1 MKLPEPDTLPHLPH
15 LPHLPPLP
23 HPPLAIELYINSEL
37 FKIGPTSVNL
47 ITLVTAAVIVL
58 VSYLISRGVRAAMR
72 RFFARGGMEPT
83 GERGAIER
91 LVHYAIL
98 MMGIVV
104 ALRTTGI
111 RLDALFTAGAVFAVG
126 FGFAMQNIT
135 QNFVSGVILLFE
147 RTIKPGDVI
156 EVGGQI
162 VKVHQMSIRATIVR
176 TLDEEDVIVP
186 NSSLVQSNVKNF
198 TLEDNI
204 YRVRVLV
211 GVSYASDVPKVRSV
225 LEDCARSM
233 DYREPGFE
241 PRVLLLNFGTSAL
254 EFETS
259 VWMRD
264 PWNHRIAASKLREA
278 IWAAFKAQQISI
290 AFPQVDVHIDP
301 PVAESLRLLS
311 GSKAPSAA

>member
-1 MKLPEPDTLPHLPH
+1 MKPAEPISEPF
-15 LPHLPPLP
+15 
-23 HPPLAIELYINSEL
+23 IRVEL
-37 FKIGPTSVNL
+37 FRVGSTKVTIS
-47 ITLVTAAVIVL
+47 TLVIAGVIVL
-58 VSYLISRGVRAAMR
+58 LSFLCSRAVRAAFR
-72 RFFARGGMEPT
+72 RLFVNRGHAPT
-83 GERGAIER
+83 GEAGAMER
-91 LVHYAIL
+91 LLHY
-98 MMGIVV
+98 GIVLTGVLV

-111 RLDALFTAGAVFAVG
+111 RLDALFAAGAVFAVG

-162 VKVHQMSIRATIVR
+162 VKVQQMSIRATIVR

-204 YRVRVLV
+204 YRVRVTV
-211 GVSYASDVPKVRSV
+211 GVSYNSDVPQVKAV
-225 LEDCARSM
+225 LDSCARAM

-241 PRVLLLNFGTSAL
+241 PRVLLLNFGASAL
-254 EFETS
+254 EFEAS

-264 PWNHRIAASKLREA
+264 PWNHRIAGSRLREA
-278 IWAAFKAQQISI
+278 IWLAFKEQQISI
-290 AFPQVDVHIDP
+290 AFPQIEVHFEHR
-301 PVAESLRLLS
+301 VVESLRLLEAR
-311 GSKAPSAA
+311 KANSAA

>member
-1 MKLPEPDTLPHLPH
+1 MSFVSSVPSPEHPQILPSATE
-15 LPHLPPLP
+15 
-23 HPPLAIELYINSEL
+23 EL
-37 FKIGPTSVNL
+37 FKIGTTS
-47 ITLVTAAVIVL
+47 ITLVTLVTTVVIVAA
-58 VSYLISRGVRAAMR
+58 SYGVSRGVRAALR
-72 RFFARGGMEPT
+72 RFFARGGVAPG
-83 GERGAIER
+83 GEAGAIER

-98 MMGIVV
+98 LIGIAV

-111 RLDALFTAGAVFAVG
+111 HIDSLFTAGAVFAVG

-162 VKVHQMSIRATIVR
+162 VKVQQMSIRATIVR

-204 YRVRVLV
+204 YRVRVAV
-211 GVSYASDVPKVRSV
+211 GVSYNSDVKQVRAI
-225 LEDCARSM
+225 LEACAMSM
-233 DYREPGFE
+233 EFREKGFE
-241 PRVLLLNFGTSAL
+241 PRVLLLNFGASAL
-254 EFETS
+254 EFEAS

-264 PWNHRIAASKLREA
+264 PWNHRIASSKLREA
-278 IWAAFKAQQISI
+278 IWYAFKEHQVAL
-290 AFPQVDVHIDP
+290 AFPQMDVHFDTH
-301 PVAESLRLLS
+301 VGESLRVLS
-311 GSKAPSAA
+311 GGKHSAA

>member
-1 MKLPEPDTLPHLPH
+1 MKPVDQSG
-15 LPHLPPLP
+15 
-23 HPPLAIELYINSEL
+23 LAPVLVAEL
-37 FKIGPTSVNL
+37 FKVGTTPVTAA
-47 ITLVTAAVIVL
+47 TLVTAAVIVL
-58 VSYLISRGVRAAMR
+58 LSFSLSRGVRAGMR
-72 RFFARGGMEPT
+72 RFFARGGLAPS
-83 GERGAIER
+83 GEVGAIER
-91 LVHYAIL
+91 LVHYFIV
-98 MMGIVV
+98 MVGIMV

-162 VKVHQMSIRATIVR
+162 VKVQQMSIRATIVR

-204 YRVRVLV
+204 YRVRVTV
-211 GVSYASDVPKVRSV
+211 GVAYDSDVPQVKGV
-225 LEDCARSM
+225 LERCARSM
-233 DYREPGFE
+233 DYREQGFE
-241 PRVLLLNFGTSAL
+241 PRVLLVAFGASAL
-254 EFETS
+254 EFEAS

-278 IWAAFKAQQISI
+278 IWAAFKEQRIAI
-290 AFPQVDVHIDP
+290 AFPQIDVHFERP
-301 PVAESLRLLS
+301 LTESLRLLS
-311 GSKAPSAA
+311 AGQQPSAA

>member
-1 MKLPEPDTLPHLPH
+1 MKPAEHSQIEPF
-15 LPHLPPLP
+15 
-23 HPPLAIELYINSEL
+23 IKVEL
-37 FKIGPTSVNL
+37 FHVGATAVTAV
-47 ITLVTAAVIVL
+47 TLVTAGVIVL
-58 VSYLISRGVRAAMR
+58 ISYFISRLVRAAMR
-72 RFFARGGMEPT
+72 RFFARGGVEPT
-83 GERGAIER
+83 GEAGAIER
-91 LVHYAIL
+91 LVHYGIL
-98 MMGIVV
+98 MLGIAV

-111 RLDALFTAGAVFAVG
+111 HLDALFTAGAVFAVG

-204 YRVRVLV
+204 YRVRVGV
-211 GVSYASDVPKVRSV
+211 GVSYASDVPKVRAI
-225 LEDCARSM
+225 LEACARSM
-233 DYREPGFE
+233 DYREKGFE
-241 PRVLLLNFGTSAL
+241 PRVLLLNFGANAL
-254 EFETS
+254 EFEAS

-278 IWAAFKAQQISI
+278 IWLAFKEQQINI
-290 AFPQVDVHIDP
+290 AFPQVDMHFDQPIAD
-301 PVAESLRLLS
+301 SLRLLS
-311 GSKAPSAA
+311 GGKAPSAA

>member
-1 MKLPEPDTLPHLPH
+1 MKPAEHHPFTEPF
-15 LPHLPPLP
+15 
-23 HPPLAIELYINSEL
+23 IRVEL
-37 FKIGPTSVNL
+37 FKVGATTVTPT
-47 ITLVTAAVIVL
+47 TLVIAAIILLLSYVL
-58 VSYLISRGVRAAMR
+58 SRVVRAGMR
-72 RFFARGGMEPT
+72 RFFQRT
-83 GERGAIER
+83 GLAPSGEAGAAER
-91 LVHYAIL
+91 LVHY
-98 MMGIVV
+98 GIVFLGILV

-111 RLDALFTAGAVFAVG
+111 RLDALFAAGAVFAVG

-162 VKVHQMSIRATIVR
+162 VKVQQMSIRATIVR

-198 TLEDNI
+198 TLEDNL
-204 YRVRVLV
+204 YRVRVTV
-211 GVSYASDVPKVRSV
+211 GASYNSDVPKVKAV
-225 LEDCARSM
+225 LEGCARSM
-233 DYREPGFE
+233 EYREKGFE
-241 PRVLLLNFGTSAL
+241 PRVLLLGFGASAL
-254 EFETS
+254 EFEAS

-278 IWAAFKAQQISI
+278 IWLAFKEQQIAI
-290 AFPQVDVHIDP
+290 AFPQVDVHFDH

-311 GSKAPSAA
+311 VRKTTAA

>member
-1 MKLPEPDTLPHLPH
+1 MKLPDPDDLQHLPH
-15 LPHLPPLP
+15 LPRLAHATP
-23 HPPLAIELYINSEL
+23 AIELYINSEL
-37 FKIGPTSVNL
+37 FKIGPTSVNV

-58 VSYLISRGVRAAMR
+58 VSYVVSRALRAGMR
-72 RFFARGGMEPT
+72 RFFARGGMAPT
-83 GERGAIER
+83 GDRGAVER
-91 LVHYAIL
+91 LVHYAIM

-135 QNFVSGVILLFE
+135 QNFVSGMILLFE

-225 LEDCARSM
+225 LEGCALSM

-264 PWNHRIAASKLREA
+264 PWNHRIAASKLRES
-278 IWAAFKAQQISI
+278 IWAAFKEQQIAI
-290 AFPQVDVHIDP
+290 AFPQLDVHVDQ

-311 GSKAPSAA
+311 GSKASSAA